1 MSVKIHRK
9 NFIEHSFIKHQKYS
23 MFMKQFLNFTHI
35 SLNPA
40 FLQSGNNTT
49 PDPTAVTPGQTP
61 APTPTATP
69 TPPPKKRGRPKG
81 SKNKPCLITSPQQL
95 LDLRTAYPESSPIW
109 AGMPDCKQAQIAA
122 VLSGLNHKLF
132 RQNPSFTV

>member
-1 MSVKIHRK
+1 MSFHPADFCGNYICADSKYPQQPVVSKSSPEVK
-9 NFIEHSFIKHQKYS
+9 SS
-23 MFMKQFLNFTHI
+23 V
-35 SLNPA
+35 A
-40 FLQSGNNTT
+40 
-49 PDPTAVTPGQTP
+49 AP
-61 APTPTATP
+61 APSPMQPEQTP

-95 LDLRTAYPESSPIW
+95 LDLRAQFPENSPVW

>member
-1 MSVKIHRK
+1 M
-9 NFIEHSFIKHQKYS
+9 
-23 MFMKQFLNFTHI
+23 
-35 SLNPA
+35 NP
-40 FLQSGNNTT
+40 LPQS
-49 PDPTAVTPGQTP
+49 TASTNATEDQAGATSGQGQTP
-61 APTPTATP
+61 APPTDTL
-69 TPPPKKRGRPKG
+69 TPPPPPAKKRGRPKG

-95 LDLRTAYPESSPIW
+95 LDLRTQYPESSPVW